1 MSNARNLANFLGTSA
16 TVPSG
21 KVVTASLPTGSVLQV
36 VQGSLK
42 SAFTGTGAS
51 GSSYLLDIALSATIT
66 PTATNSSILIDVS
79 IYVGADQSN
88 SSGYHQTYYVY
99 KAGSELTSINGTSTN
114 SRPAVAG
121 MINMYDTANTDTA
134 YRVAWLGGKHLETN
148 VGTTSATEYKIYVRG
163 YSGGPVM
170 FVNRSQ
176 QFQASAG
183 NYDGCPNSTIT
194 LTEIAV

>member
-1 MSNARNLANFLGTSA
+1 MSNARNLANFLGTST

-21 KVVTASLPTGSVLQV
+21 KIVTASLPTGSVLQV

-51 GSSYLLDIALSATIT
+51 ASGYILDIGLSATIT
-66 PTATNSSILIDVS
+66 PIATNSSILIDVS
-79 IYVGADQSN
+79 LYVGADQAN
-88 SSGYHQTYYVY
+88 ASGYHQTYYVY

-121 MINMYDTANTDTA
+121 MINMYDTANTDVR
-134 YRVAWLGGKHLETN
+134 YNVSWLGGKHLETN
-148 VGTTSATEYKIYVRG
+148 VGTTSATEYKVYVRG
-163 YSGGPVM
+163 YSSGPVM

-176 QFQASAG
+176 QFQASGG

>member
-1 MSNARNLANFLGTSA
+1 MSNARNLANFLGTST

-21 KVVTASLPTGSVLQV
+21 KIVTASLPTGSVLQV

-51 GSSYLLDIALSATIT
+51 GSNYILDIGLSATIT
-66 PTATNSSILIDVS
+66 PIATNSSILIDVS
-79 IYVGADQSN
+79 LYVGADQTN
-88 SSGYHQTYYVY
+88 SSGYQQMYYVY

-121 MINMYDTANTDTA
+121 MINMYESGNTSIA
-134 YRVAWLGGKHLETN
+134 YNVFWLGGKHLETN

-163 YSGGPVM
+163 YSSGPVM

-176 QFQASAG
+176 AFQASTN